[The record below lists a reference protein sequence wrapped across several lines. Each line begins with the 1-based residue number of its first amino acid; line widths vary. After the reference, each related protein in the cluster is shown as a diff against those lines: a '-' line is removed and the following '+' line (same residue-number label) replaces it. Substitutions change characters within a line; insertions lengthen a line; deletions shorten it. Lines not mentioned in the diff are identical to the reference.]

1 MMRWMKE
8 IWKTSGDN
16 LKRVKICPFVV
27 NIIPW
32 FWLALTIFLYLV
44 TVMNIGDTLDVGA
57 EVWCGADTKPVSWQP
72 ARFTSHLSS
81 LRLWL
86 RWSPRASSH
95 LSESRLRLRNA
106 YCLHLSFKDPSR
118 SGPRQCSHAHILPGV
133 IMGLL
138 TWDLRHDVMGHGSLG
153 QALHC

>member
-32 FWLALTIFLYLV
+32 FWLAMTIFLYLV

-86 RWSPRASSH
+86 RWSPRVSSH

-106 YCLHLSFKDPSR
+106 YCLHLTAGFWVQTTFLRVSNLVFR
-118 SGPRQCSHAHILPGV
+118 SASGIPAAGCRAS
-133 IMGLL
+133 GLFYPD
-138 TWDLRHDVMGHGSLG
+138 TG
-153 QALHC
+153 